1 MKKEENILIRHLG
14 KENHFQVPA
23 GYFDLLADRVMAH
36 LPSQNPIEQQVPA
49 QEPRLINMS
58 STRTLWSNLT
68 LRLSLRKIAA
78 AVAAVAVLGGG
89 SLAAFHYIQHTQGV
103 SVAAHTAPVQ
113 NKAMVGSSEEATFN
127 EMADYT
133 MMDNET
139 IYASL
144 IAEN

>member
-1 MKKEENILIRHLG
+1 MKEENILTSRFG

-23 GYFDLLADRVMAH
+23 GYFDQLADKVMAQ
-36 LPSQNPIEQQVPA
+36 LPEQTAAGEGTPSA
-49 QEPRLINMS
+49 EALMIDMS
-58 STRTLWSNLT
+58 SHRSLWQHMP
-68 LRLSLRKIAA
+68 LRKIAA
-78 AVAAVAVLGGG
+78 AVAAVMVLGAG
-89 SLAAFHYIQHTQGV
+89 
-103 SVAAHTAPVQ
+103 SVAALHYVGNSHGSGMVAHADQVQ
-113 NKAMVGSSEEATFN
+113 HKVMAGSSEDATFN